1 LRKHADKLRCYYAQV
16 AAISG
21 PMPVQRVHGDYH
33 LGQVL
38 RTATGW
44 VALDFEGEPAVP
56 LSQRREPGVALRDVA
71 GMLRSF
77 DYAARH
83 QLLDRPDAEKLRD
96 TASEWVERSQAEFSK
111 GYAEAGG
118 MDPQANGVLLR
129 ALMLDKAVY
138 EVVYEARHRPS
149 WLPIPLDSIA
159 ASLCRRRSARPPARP
174 IRSATPRSTGSWPEP
189 ITTRTPSSG
198 LTRGRKGP

>member
-1 LRKHADKLRCYYAQV
+1 MPELHPYAGKLRGYYADL
-16 AAISG
+16 AATG
-21 PMPVQRVHGDYH
+21 GRMPVQRVHGDYH

-44 VALDFEGEPAVP
+44 VVLDFEGEPAVP
-56 LSQRREPGVALRDVA
+56 LEERRAPAVALRDVA

-83 QLLDRPDAEKLRD
+83 QLLDRPDAGKLRD
-96 TASEWVERSQAEFSK
+96 LADEWVERSQAAFCK

-118 MDPQANGVLLR
+118 MDPQVHGALLR

-149 WLPIPLDSIA
+149 WLSMPLDSIA
-159 ASLCRRRSARPPARP
+159 ACLCRKKPANRPGPATQISHAEIDRIVGGNASRPALGPRRA
-174 IRSATPRSTGSWPEP
+174 
-189 ITTRTPSSG
+189 
-198 LTRGRKGP
+198 